1 MNKNGKYAIV
11 FAVVVA
17 CVLLTSIAVAGPK
30 GGGGGPKPECNDKI
44 DNDGD
49 GYTDR
54 KDDGCN
60 GKKDNDESNCGDG
73 TCEGSESSD
82 NCVADCGPSTY
93 CGDGTCDADEDC
105 SSCSSD
111 CGNCNSCTDS
121 DNGYNVNTKGTVSG
135 YDSGET
141 YTYTDY
147 CTTNATQLLEYYCI
161 GDVWNSIP
169 YNSNSNDTTSCVNGA
184 CI

>member
-1 MNKNGKYAIV
+1 MNKNGKYTIV

-30 GGGGGPKPECNDKI
+30 GGGGGPKPECRDRI

-111 CGNCNSCTDS
+111 CGNCYQNNCTDS
-121 DNGYNVNTKGTVSG
+121 DSGYVVGTKG
-135 YDSGET
+135 
-141 YTYTDY
+141 YTYGMYEGESYDYADY
-147 CTTNATQLLEYYCI
+147 CDSVYLIEYYCS
-161 GDVWNSIP
+161 GTDVRQGVFNC
-169 YNSNSNDTTSCVNGA
+169 NGNDTISCVNGA